1 MQGLI
6 TAIEDATQSLPGK
19 VRPDMALQGMEG
31 WDSLGMVSFISLVAE
46 RHGVELAVED
56 LQECATV
63 TDLLDMLQRKG
74 GQGL

>member
-19 VRPDMALQGMEG
+19 IRADSALQAMEG

-63 TDLLDMLQRKG
+63 TDLLAMLQRKG
-74 GQGL
+74 GAGL